1 MTAKIFRIDVGESP
15 LVSKQARAYV
25 EQVKRDMA
33 AQRRHE
39 YHRKLHE
46 RLVAEKEKE

>member
-1 MTAKIFRIDVGESP
+1 MTAKIFSVHTGETEDAGRR
-15 LVSKQARAYV
+15 VRAYV

-33 AQRRHE
+33 AQRRRE
-39 YHRKLHE
+39 CHRKLHE